1 MLTLVSGWLPWSW
14 AGYLGLEALSLVG
27 LLSCPQ
33 MTTPLSGLLD
43 SLSLNDDA
51 CLMWLL
57 VVWLEGKRT
66 AKMSSREFVG
76 LRVVGHVV
84 S

>member
-1 MLTLVSGWLPWSW
+1 
-14 AGYLGLEALSLVG
+14 
-27 LLSCPQ
+27 
-33 MTTPLSGLLD
+33 MTTSLSGLLD

-57 VVWLEGKRT
+57 VVWLESKRMGK
-66 AKMSSREFVG
+66 MPSREFVG